1 MTAKIRRLLY
11 ISNARIP
18 TQMAHGL
25 QIMQNCEAFAGVLSE
40 NNTNSRVSLWC
51 ARRFAIPGAEAS
63 GDPWDYYSVK
73 HNFALRRLPCIDLTP
88 LARGK
93 ETRLTP
99 FLFYLEL
106 ATFALSAL
114 IGVLFTRADLFYSR
128 DPLVLLALSL
138 IKPRAKLAYE
148 AHRLNRPGRGAWL
161 QRQVLRRAAHTIAVT
176 PPLAEGLE
184 KLQADLPPESRSKI
198 MVAHDGIRAE
208 RFANMPSQAEARAA
222 VGWPSD
228 AFIVGYVG
236 RLKTMGMDKGVDTLI
251 DALATLKGATLK
263 VDVPALALV
272 GGPDEVAESYRQQWI
287 KLGLPPERF
296 LYAGHIEAERV
307 PLYLS
312 AFDVCAMPFP
322 WTEHFAYHASP
333 IKLFE
338 YMASGRALVAS
349 DLPSY
354 ADVIQHEETAL
365 LVPPSDAPSLAAAL
379 TRLRDDSALR
389 DRLGANAYT
398 RVMAHYTWDARARS
412 ILAFAEAGQPIS

>member
-11 ISNARIP
+11 VSNARIP

-25 QIMQNCEAFAGVLSE
+25 QIMQNCEAFSGVLSHDDPD
-40 NNTNSRVSLWC
+40 NRVSLWC

-63 GDPWDYYSVK
+63 GDPWAYYSVK
-73 HNFALRRLPCIDLTP
+73 PNFTLRCLPCIDLTP

-106 ATFALSAL
+106 ATFALSVM
-114 IGVLFTRADLFYSR
+114 IGVLFTRADLYYSR

-138 IKPRAKLAYE
+138 IKPRGKLAYE

-161 QRQVLRRAAHTIAVT
+161 QRQVLHRAAHTIAVT

-184 KLQADLPPESRSKI
+184 KLQAGLPPDSRSKI

-208 RFANMPSQAEARAA
+208 RFSHVPSQAEARAA
-222 VGWPSD
+222 LGWPSD

-251 DALATLKGATLK
+251 DALATLKG
-263 VDVPALALV
+263 DVPALALV
-272 GGPDEVAESYRQQWI
+272 GGPDEVAESYRQQWMN
-287 KLGLPPERF
+287 LGLPPERF
-296 LYAGHIEAERV
+296 LYVGHVEAERV
-307 PLYLS
+307 PRYLS

-354 ADVIQHEETAL
+354 ADVIQHKETAL
-365 LVPPSDAPSLAAAL
+365 LVPPSDGAALAAAL

-389 DRLGANAYT
+389 QRLGANAYA
-398 RVMAHYTWDARARS
+398 RVMAHYTWDARARD
-412 ILAFAEAGQPIS
+412 ILDFVEAGQPVS

>member
-1 MTAKIRRLLY
+1 
-11 ISNARIP
+11 
-18 TQMAHGL
+18 MAHGL
-25 QIMQNCEAFAGVLSE
+25 QIMQNCEAFAGVLSADDPDAHV
-40 NNTNSRVSLWC
+40 TLWC
-51 ARRFAIPGAEAS
+51 ARRFAIPGAEAH
-63 GDPWDYYSVK
+63 GDPWDYYSVR

-99 FLFYLEL
+99 FLFYIQL
-106 ATFALSAL
+106 ATFVLSAM
-114 IGVLFTRADLFYSR
+114 IGLLFTRADVYYSR
-128 DPLVLLALSL
+128 DPLVLLALSF
-138 IKPRAKLAYE
+138 IRPRQKLAYE

-176 PPLAEGLE
+176 PPLAEGLA
-184 KLQADLPPESRSKI
+184 KLQADLPPEHRSKI

-208 RFANMPSQAEARAA
+208 RFANVPSQAEARATI
-222 VGWPSD
+222 GWPSD
-228 AFIVGYVG
+228 TFIVGYVG

-251 DALATLKGATLK
+251 DALAMMKD
-263 VDVPALALV
+263 DVPALALV
-272 GGPDEVAESYRQQWI
+272 GGPDEVAERYRQQWMM
-287 KLGLPPERF
+287 LGLPPEKF
-296 LYAGHIEAERV
+296 LYAGHVEAERV

-354 ADVIQHEETAL
+354 ADVIQHEITAL
-365 LVPPSDAPSLAAAL
+365 LVPPSDAAAL
-379 TRLRDDSALR
+379 ATAIARLRDDSALCQ
-389 DRLGANAYT
+389 RLGTDAYT
-398 RVMAHYTWDARARS
+398 RVMAHYTWEARARS
-412 ILAFAEAGQPIS
+412 IVAFTDAP